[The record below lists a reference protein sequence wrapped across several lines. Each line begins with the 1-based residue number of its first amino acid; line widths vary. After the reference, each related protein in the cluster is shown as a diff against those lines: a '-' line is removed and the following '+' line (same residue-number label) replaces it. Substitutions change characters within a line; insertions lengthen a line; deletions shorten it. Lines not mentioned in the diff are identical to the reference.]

1 MFKRM
6 KSSFLAVAMLA
17 AGAVGPAALAAG
29 SGHEARFGGIH
40 MGTQVMDLE
49 VVAKPDL
56 LQIYA
61 SDHNKPLKI
70 EGGKARI
77 TLLNGA
83 DKVDIDLAPVGD
95 KFEAK
100 GIFKVLPGTKGVVLV
115 TLAGKPGTTAR
126 FTVK

>member
-1 MFKRM
+1 MLKRM
-6 KSSFLAVAMLA
+6 TSSFFAGILLVA
-17 AGAVGPAALAAG
+17 GSAALAAG

-40 MGTQVMDLE
+40 LGTQVMDLE
-49 VVAKPDL
+49 VVAKPDM

-61 SDHNKPLKI
+61 SDHGKPSKV

-95 KFEAK
+95 RFEAK
-100 GIFKVLPGTKGVVLV
+100 GVFKVLPGTKGVALV
-115 TLAGKPGTTAR
+115 TLAGRPGTTAR

>member
-1 MFKRM
+1 MLKRM
-6 KSSFLAVAMLA
+6 TSSFFAGILLVA
-17 AGAVGPAALAAG
+17 GSAALAAG

-40 MGTQVMDLE
+40 LGTQVMDLE
-49 VVAKPDL
+49 VVAKPDM

-61 SDHNKPLKI
+61 SDHGKPSKV

-95 KFEAK
+95 RFEAK
-100 GIFKVLPGTKGVVLV
+100 GVFKVLPGTKGVVLV
-115 TLAGKPGTTAR
+115 TLAGRPGTTAR

>member
-1 MFKRM
+1 MLKRM
-6 KSSFLAVAMLA
+6 TSSFFAGILLVA
-17 AGAVGPAALAAG
+17 GSAALAAG

-40 MGTQVMDLE
+40 LGTQVMDLE
-49 VVAKPDL
+49 MVAKPDM

-61 SDHNKPLKI
+61 SDHGKPLKI

-83 DKVDIDLAPVGD
+83 DKVDIDLAPLGNR
-95 KFEAK
+95 FEAK
-100 GIFKVLPGTKGVVLV
+100 GVFKVVPGTKGVVLV